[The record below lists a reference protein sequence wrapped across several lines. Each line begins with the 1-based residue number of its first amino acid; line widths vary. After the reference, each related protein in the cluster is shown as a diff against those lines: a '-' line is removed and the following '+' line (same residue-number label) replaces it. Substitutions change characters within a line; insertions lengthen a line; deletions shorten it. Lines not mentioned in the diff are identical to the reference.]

1 MAKDVKIDAAN
12 EAEKNEGVQVTL
24 TQEQLDKLNSLEE
37 KEKELEA
44 KAKEVEARIKEVSD
58 AELNKLAKDT
68 KKTLANTQKMV
79 SVTIPVSELNPDDK
93 VVPVTINGYT
103 WQIKRGEEVE
113 VPYEVKRILKEAK
126 YI

>member
-12 EAEKNEGVQVTL
+12 EAEKNEEVQVTL
-24 TQEQLDKLNSLEE
+24 TQEQLEKLNSLEE